1 MTDYGLDSHKLNYHP
16 ERVSEWLK
24 GECNAPILVEI
35 CPIGRCNHRCVF
47 CAYNYTD
54 YKGPAINYPT
64 MWDTLNTMGKMGVKA
79 IDWDTEGEPLL
90 NPFLPE
96 FINHAKENKIDSC
109 VETNGV
115 YLTKEFMQKCGHNI
129 SYIKV
134 SVDAATNE
142 THHKLHRGG
151 KKDLDIILKN
161 IDEAVKLKT
170 GCVIGIQLVL
180 FKENEDEVKDLA
192 RIARQLGVDWFVVKP
207 FSVHPFQTSDL
218 VHMGDVQK
226 ILDIPGV
233 IVRKE
238 TFGRLFK
245 ERDYPTCYGVN
256 FISNIDCYG
265 NVTVCN
271 TLTRND
277 KYILGNIYKEP
288 FDKIW
293 ARHPRE
299 FDVKECKREVCRM
312 DKQNLYL
319 WQLKHPQ
326 KHLNFI

>member
-1 MTDYGLDSHKLNYHP
+1 MDYGLDSHKLNYHV
-16 ERVSEWLK
+16 ERVADWLNDK
-24 GECNAPILVEI
+24 PIAPILVEI

-54 YKGPAINYPT
+54 YKGPTMDYGT
-64 MWDTLNTMGKMGVKA
+64 MWATLNIMGRMGVKA

-90 NPFLPE
+90 SPFLPS
-96 FINHAKENKIDSC
+96 FINHAKLNKIDSA

-115 YLTKEFMQKCGHNI
+115 YLTKEFMQDCGRNI

-151 KKDLDIILKN
+151 KNDLDIILKH
-161 IDEAVKLKT
+161 IEEAVKLNT

-192 RIARQLGVDWFVVKP
+192 MIAQQLGVDWFVVKP
-207 FSVHPFQTSDL
+207 FSVHPFQTSEL
-218 VHMGDVQK
+218 VHVGDVNK

-238 TFGRLFK
+238 TFSRLFK
-245 ERDYPTCYGVN
+245 ERDYSTCYGVN
-256 FISNIDCYG
+256 FISNFDCQG

-271 TLTRND
+271 TLTKNE
-277 KYILGNIYKEP
+277 KYNLGNIHTEP

-293 ARHPRE
+293 GRHPKE
-299 FDVKECKREVCRM
+299 FDVKECKREVCRV

-326 KHLNFI
+326 RHVNFI